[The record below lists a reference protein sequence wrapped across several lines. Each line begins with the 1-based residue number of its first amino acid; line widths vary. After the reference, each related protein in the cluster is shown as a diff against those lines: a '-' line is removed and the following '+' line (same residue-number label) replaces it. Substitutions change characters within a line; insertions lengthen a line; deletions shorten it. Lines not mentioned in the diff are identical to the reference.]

1 MVALKRKRVVRRRMR
16 GRGVGDVLGKVNQ
29 VAKETKILSN
39 VLGKVLGDD
48 SFLAKSASTLGYG
61 RKRVA
66 RRAAPR
72 RRMRG
77 RGIADVL
84 AGIGSGIG
92 RAGSG
97 FLGGLFGGAKRRRT
111 APKRRMRG
119 GFSTAVYRTR
129 MPMIGSGANILT
141 Y

>member
-48 SFLAKSASTLGYG
+48 SFLAKSANTLGYG
-61 RKRVA
+61 RKKR
-66 RRAAPR
+66 APR

-77 RGIADVL
+77 RGIGSFLSDL
-84 AGIGSGIG
+84 GSGLG
-92 RAGSG
+92 RGSSN
-97 FLGGLFGGAKRRRT
+97 LLAGLFGGAK
-111 APKRRMRG
+111 KRRMRG
-119 GFSTAVYRTR
+119 GYSTAVYRR
-129 MPMIGSGANILT
+129 NGLVGMGANILVS
-141 Y
+141 

>member
-48 SFLAKSASTLGYG
+48 SFLAKSANTLGYG
-61 RKRVA
+61 RKR
-66 RRAAPR
+66 RQ
-72 RRMRG
+72 RG

-97 FLGGLFGGAKRRRT
+97 FLGGLFGGAKRR
-111 APKRRMRG
+111 MRG

-129 MPMIGSGANILT
+129 TPMIGSGANILT

>member
-48 SFLAKSASTLGYG
+48 SFLAKSANTLGYG
-61 RKRVA
+61 RKR
-66 RRAAPR
+66 RQ
-72 RRMRG
+72 RG

-97 FLGGLFGGAKRRRT
+97 FLGGLFGGAKCRRT

-129 MPMIGSGANILT
+129 TPMIGSGANILT